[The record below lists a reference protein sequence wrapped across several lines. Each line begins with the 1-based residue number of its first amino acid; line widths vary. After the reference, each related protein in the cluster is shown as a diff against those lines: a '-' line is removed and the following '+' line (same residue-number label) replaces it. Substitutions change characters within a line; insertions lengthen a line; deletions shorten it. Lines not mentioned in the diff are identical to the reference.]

1 MLIVPKKPQML
12 WFTTKSRSSFFSFKK
27 QVKYYWAEEAPMSNS
42 KEYSFLIPNHEWK
55 NWRIL
60 EKSFCNIHIP
70 WFLRVVCYKTTSYHR
85 DFSFITISIVLP
97 SILLPHWMPLRGLA
111 GLVKSME
118 SLKNWLKPWLSF
130 PLIPWHL
137 YCAIDHTLIWHYV

>member
-1 MLIVPKKPQML
+1 ML
-12 WFTTKSRSSFFSFKK
+12 WFITKSRSSFFFLKK
-27 QVKYYWAEEAPMSNS
+27 KPFYRLNIVDLKKLQCQILKNIHFWYLTM
-42 KEYSFLIPNHEWK
+42 KEK

-60 EKSFCNIHIP
+60 EKSFCTIHIP

-85 DFSFITISIVLP
+85 DFSFVTVLIVLP
-97 SILLPHWMPLRGLA
+97 SILSPHWMPLRGLA
-111 GLVKSME
+111 GLVESME

-130 PLIPWHL
+130 PFILWHL